1 MVFDRMDEEGFL
13 NTLLRTAI
21 AIEPD
26 SLDIGK

>member
-1 MVFDRMDEEGFL
+1 MVFDRMDEDFL